1 MARYEFT
8 VNSLDDNAVT
18 SVRSGDID
26 LTAAVKATKTDKKGK
41 STYTIAPG
49 TAIGGDVVII
59 IGSPAEQAGST
70 AEQL

>member
-8 VNSLDDNAVT
+8 VMSLDESAVT

-26 LTAAVKATKTDKKGK
+26 LTEAVKATKKDNAKKGK

-49 TAIGGDVVII
+49 TATGGDVVII
-59 IGSPAEQAGST
+59 VGSPAEQ
-70 AEQL
+70 L